1 MKAIVVLEEIRQFL
15 SKEEKFRKLKF
26 DYLAPDTLK
35 VSYIWS
41 AEVKILV
48 VEPRSILLGYKI
60 SGFKKWMLGA
70 FSGFIQSKVDS
81 RMLSWDRENSQV
93 HLWLDHIEQLQP
105 FFMYAEIK
113 DLHIVAED
121 VVLELNVL

>member
-1 MKAIVVLEEIRQFL
+1 MKAIVALEEIRQFL

-41 AEVKILV
+41 AEVKILA

-60 SGFKKWMLGA
+60 SGFKKMDAWCFFRVHPVQSRCPCAILG
-70 FSGFIQSKVDS
+70 
-81 RMLSWDRENSQV
+81 
-93 HLWLDHIEQLQP
+93 
-105 FFMYAEIK
+105 
-113 DLHIVAED
+113 
-121 VVLELNVL
+121 